1 MSRERTEE
9 DAIQRRTKRI
19 AAVTAVVS
27 AVLLAGGSL
36 IYVLLQD
43 IMSSSA
49 EAQIR
54 MAASEYRGNILRLVK
69 SDLQIL
75 QMLASFLEEDVV
87 SDKEELARK
96 LYEANLENDFSG
108 MAYFDADAGILVT
121 PDGIEVGREY
131 ETLPE
136 PMREALGRAGEGE
149 PAVSDIYDSE
159 SMGADIFVVCVPV
172 TQDGRVRGVLAAG
185 DLATRMRALFSEQF
199 SLSDYSYVHLIGD
212 DGVFRIRSEE
222 GALPE
227 ETQFI
232 FDNPHLSEETK
243 ERMRTVLTEG
253 ESGMF
258 TLRIEGTGYKVF
270 LQPVGLNGWYLFC
283 VNSMKD
289 VMGSVYWII
298 AGTQTVFLLILAF
311 CIFLIVSGY
320 RILQSNN
327 KMLLRA
333 AYMDPLTEGCNLQ
346 GFVKKLEEACGQGR
360 EGSVAALNLHQF
372 KFINEIFGREQAD
385 RLLKDIGEIL
395 KRELRAEEFFGRAT
409 ADDFYLFLEGTD
421 RQETEIRLHGV
432 MRKVKELPFLV
443 RSSYHVL
450 FYCGVA
456 GTRGQEK
463 KDLASRLMTQ
473 VMFALDKAGEIRQDN
488 VWFYD
493 TQLHEKE
500 KLGNYVESHM
510 YQALEKGEFRLYLQ
524 PKINLNDGS
533 LAGAEALVRWVT
545 EEGRTIFPN
554 DFIPLFEKNGFCA
567 RLDMYMAERVCRHIR
582 SWMERGI
589 EPVPV
594 SVNQSRLLFFEADYP
609 QRLQELVEESGIP
622 AELITLEILEGL
634 AAGNMEEM
642 NERISQLQEE
652 GFRVSM
658 DDFGAGYSSLNV
670 MGSLKIDELKLDR
683 AFLMEIS
690 EGNDLRQKAV
700 MEMVIA
706 LTKKLGIAT
715 VAEGVETMEDE
726 ALIREMG
733 CDTGQGYY
741 YSRPVSAAEFDAA
754 YMKAASGGEGRN
766 RT

>member
-75 QMLASFLEEDVV
+75 QTLASFLEEDVV

-642 NERISQLQEE
+642 NERISQLQKE

-670 MGSLKIDELKLDR
+670 MGSLRIDELKLDR

>member
-75 QMLASFLEEDVV
+75 QTLASFLEEDVV

-395 KRELRAEEFFGRAT
+395 KRELTAEEFFGRAT

-421 RQETEIRLHGV
+421 RQKTEDRLHGI

-456 GTRGQEK
+456 GTRGQEGK

-567 RLDMYMAERVCRHIR
+567 RLDMYMAEQACGQIR
-582 SWMERGI
+582 RWIDAGLC
-589 EPVPV
+589 PVPI
-594 SVNQSRLLFFEADYP
+594 SVNQSKLLFYQEDYIE
-609 QRLQELVEESGIP
+609 RLCEITDRYGISRKY
-622 AELITLEILEGL
+622 IVLEILEGL
-634 AAGNMEEM
+634 AAENLDDLNHTIFRLKE
-642 NERISQLQEE
+642 L
-652 GFRVSM
+652 GFQISM
-658 DDFGAGYSSLNV
+658 DDFGSGYSSLNILS
-670 MGSLKIDELKLDR
+670 SLEIDEVKLDR
-683 AFLMEIS
+683 EFLLAMGTARE
-690 EGNDLRQKAV
+690 EKQKAMMRNV
-700 MEMVIA
+700 VQIA
-706 LTKKLGIAT
+706 KDFKIRT
-715 VAEGVETMEDE
+715 VAEGVETEE
-726 ALIREMG
+726 NEHFLQEIN
-733 CDTGQGYY
+733 CDYGQGYY
-741 YSRPVSAAEFDAA
+741 YSRPIPAAEFEERFLKEKGA
-754 YMKAASGGEGRN
+754 
-766 RT
+766 